1 MISGRKQIN
10 DGVIST
16 FLAGHDPMERIVN
29 LDYKYNE
36 DKIKVIYRDEN
47 DKKCEFMDF
56 FHPFCWA
63 TRSACDKL
71 CKGDRNKLR
80 ALLTEYG
87 IKVKKL
93 DTRDTTGK
101 ERSEYDNGYLFMF
114 YTINA
119 MSYKKFLEFFQKAEN
134 PIYSKEDDEGAKKRS
149 KQYLIVTPQEQYMIA
164 TGKRFFKGYEDYNEL
179 LRLIF
184 DLETEGLDPTRH
196 RIIELGVRFNRPIQ
210 TKTGLREYQHIFK
223 LKGETDEEKNF
234 NELELIK
241 VMIKMIHAFEP
252 DIITAHNGENFD
264 WWFIIERCKVL
275 GTTIEELSK
284 PLFDGNSIRK
294 NNRETILKLGGE
306 IETFY
311 QTIVP
316 NTVITDSLHAV
327 RRAQALDSNMERAD
341 LKYVTKYSKI
351 VKPNRVYMPG
361 DKIASVSTD
370 LEKRYAYN
378 DVDGDWYLYDPN
390 YKEINN
396 KKKEPEHNLNYF
408 IKYVEDKTRVA
419 TRDEW
424 CEINAEGL
432 SVTWEEYISEINEEN
447 NSLPSPEDLYNDYI
461 KQFNEEQKRAS
472 SFTKGMGQKGFTMY
486 TRNYIADGYELV
498 TGEYIGNRYLLDDL
512 WECDKVE
519 HRYNGSNFLI
529 CKMLPVPFQKC
540 CTMGTAGQW
549 KSIMLAWSYEN
560 NLAVPMFG
568 ESKSFT
574 GGLSRLLKVGFIDNV
589 AKFDYNSLYP
599 SITLTWDIS
608 DPEKDLM
615 GAMLFFLEY
624 VLLQREKYKGLMKQA
639 GKLKDKLEDQ
649 LTNFTGTE
657 KEKLKLL
664 DDIRKAAEDK
674 SANDKK
680 QLPLKILGNSFFGSY
695 GAPNVFPFGSL
706 VCAERIT
713 CTGRMC
719 LRLMISH
726 FSTKIPTMAGGSK
739 EYAYQPIVGDS
750 FTGDTPLFI
759 KYKKDYDFNKAGW
772 IDIKPVSEIFDEDC
786 SEIDGLGREYDYS
799 EKPYWVLCRSGWCD
813 CKYVYR
819 HGTDKDIY
827 RVIDDNTGV
836 MVDVTEDHSLYNDEK
851 KEIKPSEIDE
861 NTKLE
866 YFDSKFDDGTEKVAY
881 YFMELKIKEVANGID
896 DRFPTYFMNLEPSYY
911 RELLSIW
918 EENKRDNIEYTKTV
932 QAQIQFFYS
941 KLNTNI

>member
-1 MISGRKQIN
+1 MIPGRKQIN
-10 DGVIST
+10 DEVIST

-29 LDYKYNE
+29 LEYKYNE

-47 DKKCEFMDF
+47 DNKCEMMDF

-71 CKGDRNKLR
+71 CNGDRGRLR
-80 ALLTEYG
+80 ELLAEYG

-93 DTRDTTGK
+93 DTRDATGK

-134 PIYSKEDDEGAKKRS
+134 PIYSKEVDEGSKKRS

-184 DLETEGLDPTRH
+184 DLETEGLDPATK
-196 RIIELGVRFNRPIQ
+196 RIIEVGIRFNRPIP
-210 TKTGLREYQHIFK
+210 TKTGLREYQQIFK
-223 LKGETDEEKNF
+223 LKGETEEEKDAY
-234 NELELIK
+234 ELELIR
-241 VMIKMIHAFEP
+241 VMLKMIQVFKP

-264 WWFIIERCKVL
+264 WWFIMERCKML

-284 PLFDGNSIRK
+284 PFFNDNSVRK

-316 NTVITDSLHAV
+316 GVVITDSLHAV

-361 DKIASVSTD
+361 DKIAMVSTD
-370 LEKRYAYN
+370 LEKHYAYN
-378 DVDGDWYLYDPN
+378 DIDGDWYLYDPN
-390 YKEINN
+390 FKETAI
-396 KKKEPEHNLNYF
+396 KKVEPEYTLEHF
-408 IKYVEDKTRVA
+408 KTIAAESYRTP

-432 SVTWEEYISEINEEN
+432 SVTWDEYVADIEEEN
-447 NSLPSPEDLYNDYI
+447 NNLPTAEELYNDYI
-461 KQFNEEQKRAS
+461 TKFNDEQNKPVPL
-472 SFTKGMGQKGFTMY
+472 KGMSGKGFTMY

-498 TGEYIGNRYLLDDL
+498 TGEFIGNRYLLDDL

-624 VLLQREKYKGLMKQA
+624 VLLQREKYKGLMKKA
-639 GKLKDKLEDQ
+639 GKLKDKLEKE
-649 LTNFTGTE
+649 LESFTGTE
-657 KEKLKLL
+657 EEKRHLL
-664 DDIRKAAEDK
+664 DEIRKAAEDK

-726 FSTKIPTMAGGSK
+726 FNKLG
-739 EYAYQPIVGDS
+739 YAPIVGDS

-759 KYKKDYDFNKAGW
+759 KYKEDFGFNRKGW
-772 IDIKPVSEIFDEDC
+772 IDIKPVSEIFNDMESQIDE
-786 SEIDGLGREYDYS
+786 LGREYDYS
-799 EKPYWVLCRSGWCD
+799 EKPYLVLCRSGWCD

-819 HGTDKDIY
+819 HKTDKDVY
-827 RVIDDNTGV
+827 CVTNSQGV
-836 MVDVTEDHSLYNDEK
+836 VVDVTEDHSLYDK
-851 KEIKPSEIDE
+851 DYKEIKPSAITQYTELEYYTDEIHHGNEKASTLLIE
-861 NTKLE
+861 NTVKSVINGKL
-866 YFDSKFDDGTEKVAY
+866 
-881 YFMELKIKEVANGID
+881 
-896 DRFPTYFMNLEPSYY
+896 DRFPAAFLNLEYSFSK
-911 RELLSIW
+911 EL
-918 EENKRDNIEYTKTV
+918 IEYWNEFNDGATDYSKTV
-932 QAQIQFFYS
+932 QAQLQFIYS
-941 KLNTNI
+941 RIK

>member
-1 MISGRKQIN
+1 MALKRKKITEE
-10 DGVIST
+10 VIST

-47 DKKCEFMDF
+47 DNRCEMMDY

-71 CKGDRNKLR
+71 CNGDRDKLR
-80 ALLTEYG
+80 ALLAEYG

-93 DTRDTTGK
+93 DTRDTTGR
-101 ERSEYDNGYLFMF
+101 ERSEYENGYLFMF
-114 YTINA
+114 YTIKA
-119 MSYKKFLEFFQKAEN
+119 TSYKRFLEFFKRAEN
-134 PIYSKEDDEGAKKRS
+134 PIYSKEVDEGSKKRS

-164 TGKRFFKGYEDYNEL
+164 SGKRFFKGYDDYNEL

-196 RIIELGVRFNRPIQ
+196 RIIELGVRFNRPVR
-210 TKTGLREYQHIFK
+210 TKTGLREYDQIFK
-223 LKGETDEEKNF
+223 LRGTTKEEKDAY
-234 NELELIK
+234 ELELIK
-241 VMIKMIHAFEP
+241 LMLKMIQNFKP

-264 WWFIIERCKVL
+264 WWFIMERCKQL

-284 PLFDGNSIRK
+284 DFFSGETVRK
-294 NNRETILKLGGE
+294 NQRETILKLGGE

-316 NTVITDSLHAV
+316 GTIITDSLHAV
-327 RRAQALDSNMERAD
+327 RRAQAADSNMERAD

-361 DKIASVSTD
+361 DKIAQVSTD
-370 LEKRYAYN
+370 LVKRYAYN
-378 DVDGDWYLYDPN
+378 DIDGDWYLYDPN
-390 YKEINN
+390 V
-396 KKKEPEHNLNYF
+396 P
-408 IKYVEDKTRVA
+408 
-419 TRDEW
+419 
-424 CEINAEGL
+424 
-432 SVTWEEYISEINEEN
+432 SV
-447 NSLPSPEDLYNDYI
+447 D
-461 KQFNEEQKRAS
+461 A
-472 SFTKGMGQKGFTMY
+472 FTKGMGDKGFTMY
-486 TRNYIADGYELV
+486 TRNFIADGYELV
-498 TGEYIGNRYLLDDL
+498 TGEFIGNRYLTDDL

-560 NLAVPMFG
+560 DLAVPMFG

-574 GGLSRLLKVGFIDNV
+574 GGLSRLLKVGFVDNV

-615 GAMLFFLEY
+615 GAMLYFLEY
-624 VLLQREKYKGLMKQA
+624 VLLQREKYKQLMKKA
-639 GKLKDKLEDQ
+639 GKLKDKLEKE
-649 LTNFTGTE
+649 LESFTGTAQ
-657 KEKLKLL
+657 EKLKLI
-664 DDIRKAAEDK
+664 DDIRKAAEEK

-680 QLPLKILGNSFFGSY
+680 QLPLKLLGNSFFGSY

-726 FSTKIPTMAGGSK
+726 FNKLGYT
-739 EYAYQPIVGDS
+739 PIVGDS

-759 KYKKDYDFNKAGW
+759 KYKKDYDFKKVGW
-772 IDIKPVSEIFDEDC
+772 IDIKPVSEIFDEDS

-819 HGTDKDIY
+819 HGTDKEIY
-827 RVIDDNTGV
+827 RVTDSNTGAV
-836 MVDVTEDHSLYNDEK
+836 VDVTEDHSLYNDK
-851 KEIKPSEIDE
+851 QQEIKPSEINE

-866 YFDSKFDDGTEKVAY
+866 YFTGKFDDGTEKVEQY
-881 YFMELKIKEVANGID
+881 YLDLITKEVAYGLE

-911 RELLSIW
+911 REILDIW
-918 EENKRDNIEYTKTV
+918 EENRRDSIEYSKTV
-932 QAQIQFFYS
+932 QAQIQFFCS

>member
-10 DGVIST
+10 EEVIST
-16 FLAGHDPMERIVN
+16 FLSGHDPMERIVN
-29 LDYKYNE
+29 LEYKYDD

-47 DKKCEFMDF
+47 DNKCEMMDF

-71 CKGDRNKLR
+71 CKGDRVKLR
-80 ALLTEYG
+80 ELLVKYG

-93 DTRDTTGK
+93 DTRDTNGV

-114 YTINA
+114 YTIQA
-119 MSYKKFLEFFQKAEN
+119 MSYKKFLEFFQKADN
-134 PIYSKEDDEGAKKRS
+134 PIYSKKGEELSKKSS

-164 TGKRFFKGYEDYNEL
+164 TGKRFFKGYEDYNEV

-184 DLETEGLDPTRH
+184 DLETEGLDPTTK
-196 RIIELGVRFNRPIQ
+196 RIIEVGVRFNRPVK
-210 TKTGLREYQHIFK
+210 TKTGLREYEQIFK
-223 LKGETDEEKNF
+223 LKGTTEEEKNTC
-234 NELELIK
+234 EIELIK
-241 VMIKMIHAFEP
+241 IMLKMVQVFKP
-252 DIITAHNGENFD
+252 DVITAHNGENFD
-264 WWFIIERCKVL
+264 WWFIIERCKQL
-275 GTTIEELSK
+275 RTTIEELSK
-284 PLFDGNSIRK
+284 PFFNGNFVRK
-294 NNRETILKLGGE
+294 NNRETVLKLGGE
-306 IETFY
+306 METFY

-316 NTVITDSLHAV
+316 GTIITDSLHAV
-327 RRAQALDSNMERAD
+327 RRAQAIDSNMERAD

-361 DKIASVSTD
+361 DKIAEVSTD
-370 LEKRYAYN
+370 LQRHYAYN
-378 DVDGDWYLYDPN
+378 DTDGDWYLYDPN
-390 YKEINN
+390 FKNTA
-396 KKKEPEHNLNYF
+396 KKKVEPEYTLEHF
-408 IKYVEDKTRVA
+408 KTIASESHRIP

-432 SVTWEEYISEINEEN
+432 SVTWEEYAADIEEEN
-447 NSLPSPEDLYNDYI
+447 NNLPTAEELYNDYI
-461 KQFNEEQKRAS
+461 TKFNDEQNKPVPL
-472 SFTKGMGQKGFTMY
+472 KGMGSKGFTMY

-498 TGEYIGNRYLLDDL
+498 TGEFIGNRYLLDDL

-560 NLAVPMFG
+560 NLAIPMFG

-599 SITLTWDIS
+599 SITLSWDIS

-624 VLLQREKYKGLMKQA
+624 VLLQREKYKGLMKKA
-639 GKLKDKLEDQ
+639 GKLKGKLESQ
-649 LTNFTGTE
+649 LENFNGTE
-657 KEKLKLL
+657 EEKRQIELQIKQ
-664 DDIRKAAEDK
+664 AAEDK

-719 LRLMISH
+719 LRLMIYR
-726 FSTKIPTMAGGSK
+726 FAEGIPKEVGGDMDYS
-739 EYAYQPIVGDS
+739 YAPIVGDS

-759 KYKKDYDFNKAGW
+759 KYKDSGM
-772 IDIKPVSEIFDEDC
+772 IDIKPIEEIIDE
-786 SEIDGLGREYDYS
+786 SNIDKDFLGREYDYS
-799 EKPYWVLCRSGWCD
+799 EKPYLVLCRSGWCE

-819 HGTDKDIY
+819 HETDKALY
-827 RVIDDNTGV
+827 RVSDTNGMV
-836 MVDVTEDHSLYNDEK
+836 VDVTEDHSLYNSDK
-851 KEIKPSEIDE
+851 NEIKPTEITE
-861 NTKLE
+861 NTELE
-866 YFDSKFDDGTEKVAY
+866 YYNGEIKGAEEDLRINKIVSITRDVINGTV
-881 YFMELKIKEVANGID
+881 
-896 DRFPTYFMNLEPSYY
+896 DRYPTVFMNLKP
-911 RELLSIW
+911 ELYINVL
-918 EENKRDNIEYTKTV
+918 EVFNKLNKKNLCEYSKTL
-932 QAQIQFFYS
+932 QAQIMFF
-941 KLNTNI
+941 NTKRILL

>member
-10 DGVIST
+10 EEVIST
-16 FLAGHDPMERIVN
+16 FLSGHDPMERIVN
-29 LDYKYNE
+29 LEYKYDD
-36 DKIKVIYRDEN
+36 DKIKVIYRDDN
-47 DKKCEFMDF
+47 DNKCEMMDF

-63 TRSACDKL
+63 TRKACDKL
-71 CKGDRNKLR
+71 CNGDRVKLR
-80 ALLTEYG
+80 ELLSKYG

-93 DTRDTTGK
+93 DTRDTNGV

-114 YTINA
+114 YTIQA
-119 MSYKKFLEFFQKAEN
+119 MSYKKFLEFFQKADN
-134 PIYSKEDDEGAKKRS
+134 PIYSKKGEETSKKSS

-164 TGKRFFKGYEDYNEL
+164 TGKRFFKGYDDYNEV

-184 DLETEGLDPTRH
+184 DLETEGLDPTVK
-196 RIIELGVRFNRPIQ
+196 RIIEVGVRFNRPVK
-210 TKTGLREYQHIFK
+210 TKTGLREYEQIFK
-223 LKGETDEEKNF
+223 LKGTTEEEKNAC
-234 NELELIK
+234 EIELIK
-241 VMIKMIHAFEP
+241 IMLKMIQVFKP
-252 DIITAHNGENFD
+252 DVITAHNGENFD
-264 WWFIIERCKVL
+264 WWFIIERCKQL

-284 PLFDGNSIRK
+284 PFFDGNFVRK
-294 NNRETILKLGGE
+294 NNRETVLKLGGE
-306 IETFY
+306 METFY

-316 NTVITDSLHAV
+316 GTIITDSLHAV
-327 RRAQALDSNMERAD
+327 RRAQAIDSNMERAD

-361 DKIASVSTD
+361 DKISEVSTD
-370 LEKRYAYN
+370 LQRHYAYN
-378 DVDGDWYLYDPN
+378 DTDGDWYLYNPN
-390 YKEINN
+390 A
-396 KKKEPEHNLNYF
+396 P
-408 IKYVEDKTRVA
+408 
-419 TRDEW
+419 
-424 CEINAEGL
+424 
-432 SVTWEEYISEINEEN
+432 SVN
-447 NSLPSPEDLYNDYI
+447 
-461 KQFNEEQKRAS
+461 
-472 SFTKGMGQKGFTMY
+472 SFTKGMGDKGFTMY

-498 TGEYIGNRYLLDDL
+498 TGEFIGDRYLLDDL

-560 NLAVPMFG
+560 NLAIPMFG

-608 DPEKDLM
+608 DAEKDLM

-624 VLLQREKYKGLMKQA
+624 VLLQREKYKGLMKKA
-639 GKLKDKLEDQ
+639 GKMKAKLEEE
-649 LTNFTGTE
+649 LENFNGTE
-657 KEKLKLL
+657 DEKLKLK
-664 DDIRKAAEDK
+664 DSIRKAAEEK

-719 LRLMISH
+719 LRLMIYH
-726 FSTKIPTMAGGSK
+726 FNKLGY
-739 EYAYQPIVGDS
+739 EPIVGDS

-759 KYKKDYDFNKAGW
+759 KYHDSGF
-772 IDIKPVSEIFDEDC
+772 IDIKPIEEIIEESSIHIDE
-786 SEIDGLGREYDYS
+786 LGREYDYS
-799 EKPYWVLCRSGWCD
+799 QKPYMVLCRSGWCD

-819 HGTDKDIY
+819 HKTDKDIY
-827 RVIDDNTGV
+827 RVSDDNGLI
-836 MVDVTEDHSLYNDEK
+836 VDVTEDHSLFNSNNE
-851 KEIKPSEIDE
+851 EIKPSEINE
-861 NTKLE
+861 TTELE
-866 YFDSKFDDGTEKVAY
+866 YYNGLIEGGSEDIRIN
-881 YFMELKIKEVANGID
+881 KIVNVTRDIVNGVID
-896 DRFPTYFMNLEPSYY
+896 RYPTIFMNLKNGLYKDVVDVF
-911 RELLSIW
+911 
-918 EENKRDNIEYTKTV
+918 NKLNKNSIEYSKTL
-932 QAQIQFFYS
+932 QAQIMYF
-941 KLNTNI
+941 KTKVTND

>member
-10 DGVIST
+10 EEVIST
-16 FLAGHDPMERIVN
+16 FLSGHDPMERIVN
-29 LDYKYNE
+29 LEYKYDD

-47 DKKCEFMDF
+47 DNKCEMMDF

-71 CKGDRNKLR
+71 CKGDRVKLR
-80 ALLTEYG
+80 ELLIKYG

-93 DTRDTTGK
+93 DTRDTNGV

-114 YTINA
+114 YTIQA
-119 MSYKKFLEFFQKAEN
+119 MSYKKFLEFFQKADN
-134 PIYSKEDDEGAKKRS
+134 PIYSKKGEELSKKSS

-164 TGKRFFKGYEDYNEL
+164 TGKRFFKGYEDYNEV

-184 DLETEGLDPTRH
+184 DLETEGLDPTTK
-196 RIIELGVRFNRPIQ
+196 RIIEVGVRFNRPVK
-210 TKTGLREYQHIFK
+210 TKTGLREYEQIFK
-223 LKGETDEEKNF
+223 LKGLTEEEKNIC
-234 NELELIK
+234 EIELIK
-241 VMIKMIHAFEP
+241 IMLKMVQVFKP
-252 DIITAHNGENFD
+252 DVITAHNGENFD
-264 WWFIIERCKVL
+264 WWFIIERCKQL

-284 PLFDGNSIRK
+284 PFFNGNFVRK
-294 NNRETILKLGGE
+294 NNRETVLKLGGE
-306 IETFY
+306 METFY

-316 NTVITDSLHAV
+316 GTIITDSLHAV
-327 RRAQALDSNMERAD
+327 RRAQAIDSNMERAD

-351 VKPNRVYMPG
+351 VKHNRVYMPG
-361 DKIASVSTD
+361 DKIAEVSTD

-378 DVDGDWYLYDPN
+378 DTDGDWYLYDETVP
-390 YKEINN
+390 
-396 KKKEPEHNLNYF
+396 
-408 IKYVEDKTRVA
+408 
-419 TRDEW
+419 
-424 CEINAEGL
+424 
-432 SVTWEEYISEINEEN
+432 SV
-447 NSLPSPEDLYNDYI
+447 DG
-461 KQFNEEQKRAS
+461 
-472 SFTKGMGQKGFTMY
+472 FTKGMSSKGFTMY
-486 TRNYIADGYELV
+486 TRNYVADGYELV
-498 TGEYIGNRYLLDDL
+498 TGEFIGNRYLLDDL

-560 NLAVPMFG
+560 NLAIPMFG

-599 SITLTWDIS
+599 SITLSWDIS

-624 VLLQREKYKGLMKQA
+624 VLLQREKYKGLMKKA
-639 GKLKDKLEDQ
+639 GKLKGKLEEQ
-649 LTNFTGTE
+649 LENFNGTE
-657 KEKLKLL
+657 EEKKQIELQIKQ
-664 DDIRKAAEDK
+664 AAEDK

-719 LRLMISH
+719 LRLMIYR
-726 FSTKIPTMAGGSK
+726 FAEGIPKEVGGDMDYS
-739 EYAYQPIVGDS
+739 YAPIVGDS

-759 KYKKDYDFNKAGW
+759 KYKDSGM
-772 IDIKPVSEIFDEDC
+772 IDIKPIEEIIDE
-786 SEIDGLGREYDYS
+786 SNIDKDFLGREYDYS
-799 EKPYWVLCRSGWCD
+799 EKPYLVLCRSGWCE
-813 CKYVYR
+813 CSYVYR
-819 HGTDKDIY
+819 HDTDKAIY
-827 RVIDDNTGV
+827 RVSDTNGMV
-836 MVDVTEDHSLYNDEK
+836 VDVTEDHSLYDSNK
-851 KEIKPSEIDE
+851 NEIKPTDVTK
-861 NTKLE
+861 NTNLE
-866 YFDSKFDDGTEKVAY
+866 YYHGEIKGNEEDIRINKIVSITRDVINGTV
-881 YFMELKIKEVANGID
+881 
-896 DRFPTYFMNLEPSYY
+896 DRYPTIFMNLKPELYVNVLEVFNKLNK
-911 RELLSIW
+911 REL
-918 EENKRDNIEYTKTV
+918 NEYSKTL
-932 QAQIQFFYS
+932 QAQIMYFE
-941 KLNTNI
+941 NNI

>member
-10 DGVIST
+10 EEVIST
-16 FLAGHDPMERIVN
+16 FLSGHDPMERIVN
-29 LDYKYNE
+29 LEYKYDD

-47 DKKCEFMDF
+47 DNKCEMMDF

-63 TRSACDKL
+63 TRKACDKL
-71 CKGDRNKLR
+71 CNGDRVKLR
-80 ALLTEYG
+80 ELLSKYG

-93 DTRDTTGK
+93 DTRDTNGV

-114 YTINA
+114 YTIQA
-119 MSYKKFLEFFQKAEN
+119 MSYKKFLEFFQKADN
-134 PIYSKEDDEGAKKRS
+134 PIYSKKGEETSKKSS

-164 TGKRFFKGYEDYNEL
+164 TGKRFFKGYDDYNEV

-184 DLETEGLDPTRH
+184 DLETEGLDPTIK
-196 RIIELGVRFNRPIQ
+196 RIIEVGVRFNRPVK
-210 TKTGLREYQHIFK
+210 TKTGLREYEQIFK
-223 LKGETDEEKNF
+223 LKGNTEEEKNAC
-234 NELELIK
+234 EIELIK
-241 VMIKMIHAFEP
+241 IMLKMIQVFKP
-252 DIITAHNGENFD
+252 DVITAHNGENFD
-264 WWFIIERCKVL
+264 WWFIIERCKQL

-284 PLFDGNSIRK
+284 PFFNGNFVRK
-294 NNRETILKLGGE
+294 NNRETVLKLGGE
-306 IETFY
+306 METFY

-316 NTVITDSLHAV
+316 GTIITDSLHAV
-327 RRAQALDSNMERAD
+327 RRAQAIDSNMERAD

-351 VKPNRVYMPG
+351 VKSNRVYMPG
-361 DKIASVSTD
+361 DKIAEVSTD

-378 DVDGDWYLYDPN
+378 DTDGDWYLYDETVP
-390 YKEINN
+390 
-396 KKKEPEHNLNYF
+396 
-408 IKYVEDKTRVA
+408 
-419 TRDEW
+419 
-424 CEINAEGL
+424 
-432 SVTWEEYISEINEEN
+432 SV
-447 NSLPSPEDLYNDYI
+447 DG
-461 KQFNEEQKRAS
+461 
-472 SFTKGMGQKGFTMY
+472 FTKGMSSKGFTMY
-486 TRNYIADGYELV
+486 TRNYVADGYELV
-498 TGEYIGNRYLLDDL
+498 TGEFIGNRYLLDDL

-560 NLAVPMFG
+560 NLAIPMFG

-599 SITLTWDIS
+599 SITLSWDIS

-624 VLLQREKYKGLMKQA
+624 VLLQREKYKGLMKKA
-639 GKLKDKLEDQ
+639 GKLKGKLEEQ
-649 LTNFTGTE
+649 LENFNGTE
-657 KEKLKLL
+657 EEKKQIELQIKQ
-664 DDIRKAAEDK
+664 AAEDK

-719 LRLMISH
+719 LRLMIYR
-726 FSTKIPTMAGGSK
+726 FAEGIPKEVGGDMDYS
-739 EYAYQPIVGDS
+739 YAPIVGDS

-759 KYKKDYDFNKAGW
+759 KYKDNGW
-772 IDIKPVSEIFDEDC
+772 IDIKPIEEIINDSKIEKDF
-786 SEIDGLGREYDYS
+786 LGREYDYS
-799 EKPYWVLCRSGWCD
+799 EKPYLVLCRSGWCE

-819 HGTDKDIY
+819 HETDKALY
-827 RVIDDNTGV
+827 RVSDTNG
-836 MVDVTEDHSLYNDEK
+836 MLVDVTEDHSLYNSDK
-851 KEIKPSEIDE
+851 KEIKPTEITE
-861 NTKLE
+861 NTELE
-866 YFDSKFDDGTEKVAY
+866 YYNGEIKGAEEDLRINKIVSITRDVINGTV
-881 YFMELKIKEVANGID
+881 
-896 DRFPTYFMNLEPSYY
+896 DRYPTVFMNLKP
-911 RELLSIW
+911 ELYINVL
-918 EENKRDNIEYTKTV
+918 EVFNKLNKKNLCEYSKTL
-932 QAQIQFFYS
+932 QAQIMFF
-941 KLNTNI
+941 NTKKML

>member
-1 MISGRKQIN
+1 MIQGRKEIN
-10 DGVIST
+10 DDVIKT
-16 FLAGHDPMERIVN
+16 FLEGHDPMERIVN
-29 LDYKYNE
+29 LEYKYNE

-47 DKKCEFMDF
+47 DVKREMMDY

-63 TRSACDKL
+63 TRSACNKL
-71 CKGDRNKLR
+71 CNGDRVKLR
-80 ALLTEYG
+80 ELMAKYD

-114 YTINA
+114 YTIKS

-134 PIYSKEDDEGAKKRS
+134 PIYSKEVDEGSKKRS
-149 KQYLIVTPQEQYMIA
+149 KQYLIVTPQEQYMIS

-196 RIIELGVRFNRPIQ
+196 RIIELGIRFNRPIQ
-210 TKTGLREYQHIFK
+210 TKTGLREYQQIFK
-223 LKGETDEEKNF
+223 LKGVTEEEKNAY
-234 NELELIK
+234 ELELIK
-241 VMIKMIHAFEP
+241 IMLRMIQAFKP
-252 DIITAHNGENFD
+252 DITTAHNGENFD
-264 WWFIIERCKVL
+264 WWFIIERCKIL

-284 PLFDGNSIRK
+284 DYFDGDSIRK

-311 QTIVP
+311 QTIIPGVV
-316 NTVITDSLHAV
+316 NTDSLHAV

-361 DKIASVSTD
+361 DKIAQVSTD
-370 LEKRYAYN
+370 LVKHYAYN
-378 DVDGDWYLYDPN
+378 DTDGDWYLYDPN
-390 YKEINN
+390 FKEAVT
-396 KKKEPEHNLNYF
+396 KKTEPEYTLEHF
-408 IKYVEDKTRVA
+408 KTIAEESHRTP

-424 CEINAEGL
+424 CEINAEGM
-432 SVTWEEYISEINEEN
+432 SVTWEEYVADIEEEN
-447 NSLPSPEDLYNDYI
+447 NNLLSPEELYNNYI
-461 KQFNEEQKRAS
+461 NKFNEEQKRVS

-486 TRNYIADGYELV
+486 TRNYIADGYEIV
-498 TGEYIGNRYLLDDL
+498 TGEFIGNRYLLDDL

-549 KSIMLAWSYEN
+549 KSIMLAWAYEN
-560 NLAVPMFG
+560 DLAVPMFTDT
-568 ESKSFT
+568 KKFT

-608 DPEKDLM
+608 DSEKDLM

-624 VLLQREKYKGLMKQA
+624 VLLQREKYKGLMKKA
-639 GKLKDKLEDQ
+639 GKLKDKLEKQ
-649 LTNFTGTE
+649 LAEFTGTE
-657 KEKLKLL
+657 EGKRHLL
-664 DDIRKAAEDK
+664 DEIRKAAEEK

-680 QLPLKILGNSFFGSY
+680 QLPMKILGNSFFGSY
-695 GAPNVFPFGSL
+695 AATNVFPFGSL

-719 LRLMISH
+719 LRLMIYR
-726 FSTKIPTMAGGSK
+726 FATGIPNEMNGDES
-739 EYAYQPIVGDS
+739 YAYTPIVGDS

-759 KYKKDYDFNKAGW
+759 KYYDTRL
-772 IDIKPVSEIFDEDC
+772 IDIKPIEEIIDEK
-786 SEIDGLGREYDYS
+786 STQIDELGREYDYS
-799 EKPYWVLCRSGWCD
+799 QKPYMVLCRSGWCD

-819 HGTDKDIY
+819 HKTDKSIY
-827 RVIDDNTGV
+827 RVTDKNTGV
-836 MVDVTEDHSLYNDEK
+836 LVDVTEDHSLYNDKQE
-851 KEIKPSEIDE
+851 EIKPTTINE

-866 YFDSKFDDGTEKVAY
+866 YYNGE
-881 YFMELKIKEVANGID
+881 IKGLENDYPYHVIKQITSEVAKGIR
-896 DRFPTYFMNLEPSYY
+896 DRFPIDLLNTTPYCSSLVIDCWNDMREPDKHYSKMV
-911 RELLSIW
+911 L
-918 EENKRDNIEYTKTV
+918 
-932 QAQIQFFYS
+932 AQIMYIN
-941 KLNTNI
+941 KKANE

>member
-1 MISGRKQIN
+1 MVSGRKEIN
-10 DGVIST
+10 EEVIST

-29 LDYKYNE
+29 LEYKYNE
-36 DKIKVIYRDEN
+36 DKIKVIYRDEQ
-47 DKKCEFMDF
+47 DRKCEVMDY

-63 TRSACDKL
+63 TRSACKKL
-71 CKGDRNKLR
+71 CNGDRDRLCQLMKK
-80 ALLTEYG
+80 YG

-93 DTRDTTGK
+93 DCHDTNGV
-101 ERSEYDNGYLFMF
+101 ERTEYENGYLFMF
-114 YTINA
+114 YTIQA
-119 MSYKKFLEFFQKAEN
+119 TSYKKFLEFFQKAEN
-134 PIYSKEDDEGAKKRS
+134 PIYSKEVDEGSKKRS

-164 TGKRFFKGYEDYNEL
+164 TGRRFFKGYDDYNEL

-184 DLETEGLDPTRH
+184 DLETQGLDPTRH

-210 TKTGLREYQHIFK
+210 TKDGLKEYQHIFK
-223 LKGETDEEKNF
+223 LPNGTKEEQDIH
-234 NELELIK
+234 ELEIIK
-241 VMIKMIHAFEP
+241 VMFKLIQFAKP

-264 WWFIIERCKVL
+264 WWFISERCKAL
-275 GTTIEELSK
+275 NTTIEEVSK
-284 PLFDGNSIRK
+284 IFFNDEPIRK

-316 NTVITDSLHAV
+316 GIVITDSLHAV
-327 RRAQALDSNMERAD
+327 RRAQAIDSNMERAD

-361 DKIASVSTD
+361 DKISEVSTD
-370 LEKRYAYN
+370 LEKHYAYN
-378 DVDGDWYLYDPN
+378 DIDGDWYLYKPEPDNDNPTPN
-390 YKEINN
+390 TI
-396 KKKEPEHNLNYF
+396 
-408 IKYVEDKTRVA
+408 T
-419 TRDEW
+419 
-424 CEINAEGL
+424 
-432 SVTWEEYISEINEEN
+432 
-447 NSLPSPEDLYNDYI
+447 
-461 KQFNEEQKRAS
+461 
-472 SFTKGMGQKGFTMY
+472 TKGMGNKGFTMY
-486 TRNYIADGYELV
+486 TRNFIADGYELV

-589 AKFDYNSLYP
+589 AKLDYNSLYP

-615 GAMLFFLEY
+615 GAMLKFLEY
-624 VLLQREKYKGLMKQA
+624 VLLQREKYKGLMKKA
-639 GKLKDKLEDQ
+639 GKLKAQ
-649 LTNFTGTE
+649 LDEELKNFNGTE
-657 KEKLKLL
+657 QEKLQLI
-664 DDIRKAAEDK
+664 DNIRKASEEK

-726 FSTKIPTMAGGSK
+726 FTNLGYT
-739 EYAYQPIVGDS
+739 PIVGDS

-759 KYKKDYDFNKAGW
+759 KYYDTGF
-772 IDIKPVSEIFDEDC
+772 IDIKPIEEIIDEKAIQ
-786 SEIDGLGREYDYS
+786 IDDLGREYDYS
-799 EKPYWVLCRSGWCD
+799 QKPYMVLCRSGWCD

-819 HGTDKDIY
+819 HKTDKDIY
-827 RVIDDNTGV
+827 RVSDNNGLL
-836 MVDVTEDHSLYNDEK
+836 VDVTEDHSLYNKEK
-851 KEIKPSEIDE
+851 KEIKPSKIDITTE
-861 NTKLE
+861 LE
-866 YFDSKFDDGTEKVAY
+866 YYDGVFEDGKEEVSDDVIFNITLDVV
-881 YFMELKIKEVANGID
+881 LGIR
-896 DRFPTYFMNLEPSYY
+896 DRFPTIFMNLKPELQGCIVENWESMYSPS
-911 RELLSIW
+911 
-918 EENKRDNIEYTKTV
+918 KEYSKII
-932 QAQIQFFYS
+932 QAQIMYFKS
-941 KLNTNI
+941 RL

>member
-10 DGVIST
+10 DEVIST
-16 FLAGHDPMERIVN
+16 FLSGHDPMERIVN
-29 LDYKYNE
+29 LEYKYNE

-47 DKKCEFMDF
+47 DKKCEMMDF

-63 TRSACDKL
+63 TRSACNKL
-71 CKGDRNKLR
+71 CRGDRNRLR
-80 ALLTEYG
+80 ALLAEYG

-93 DTRDTTGK
+93 DTRDATGK

-134 PIYSKEDDEGAKKRS
+134 PIYSKEVDEGSKKRS

-184 DLETEGLDPTRH
+184 DLETEGLDPTTK
-196 RIIELGVRFNRPIQ
+196 RIIEVGIRFNRPIP
-210 TKTGLREYQHIFK
+210 TKTGLREYQQIFK
-223 LKGETDEEKNF
+223 LKGETEEEKNAY
-234 NELELIK
+234 EIELIK
-241 VMIKMIHAFEP
+241 VMLKMIQVFKP
-252 DIITAHNGENFD
+252 DIVTAHNGENFD
-264 WWFIIERCKVL
+264 WWFIIERCKAL

-284 PLFDGNSIRK
+284 PFFEDNSVRK

-316 NTVITDSLHAV
+316 GTVITDSLHAV

-361 DKIASVSTD
+361 DKIAQVSTD
-370 LEKRYAYN
+370 LEKHYAFN
-378 DVDGDWYLYDPN
+378 NTDGDWYLYDPN
-390 YKEINN
+390 LKDTTIN
-396 KKKEPEHNLNYF
+396 KAEPKYTLEHFKIIASEAYRTP
-408 IKYVEDKTRVA
+408 TRE
-419 TRDEW
+419 EW

-432 SVTWEEYISEINEEN
+432 SVTWNEYLADIEEEN
-447 NSLPSPEDLYNDYI
+447 KNLPTAEELYEDYI
-461 KQFNEEQKRAS
+461 TKFNEEHNKPVAL
-472 SFTKGMGQKGFTMY
+472 KGMSNKGFTMY

-498 TGEYIGNRYLLDDL
+498 TGEYIGDRYLLDDL

-624 VLLQREKYKGLMKQA
+624 VLLQREKYKGLMKKA
-639 GKLKDKLEDQ
+639 GKLKDKLEKQ
-649 LTNFTGTE
+649 LSQFNGSE
-657 KEKLKLL
+657 QEKLELL
-664 DDIRKAAEDK
+664 DAIRKAAEDK

-726 FSTKIPTMAGGSK
+726 FNKLG
-739 EYAYQPIVGDS
+739 YAPIVGDS

-759 KYKKDYDFNKAGW
+759 KYKKDYDFKKAGW
-772 IDIKPVSEIFDEDC
+772 INIKPVSEIFNEDC

-819 HGTDKDIY
+819 HTTNKDIY
-827 RVIDDNTGV
+827 RVTDGNGMI
-836 MVDVTEDHSLYNDEK
+836 VDVTEDHSLYNEK
-851 KEIKPSEIDE
+851 QEEIKPSSIDD

-866 YFDSKFDDGTEKVAY
+866 YY
-881 YFMELKIKEVANGID
+881 NGIFENGELIISLD
-896 DRFPTYFMNLEPSYY
+896 VVNKIVKEISLGVRDRFPVEFMNLEPKAYQY
-911 RELLSIW
+911 IW
-918 EENKRDNIEYTKTV
+918 YSWITLANPFTE
-932 QAQIQFFYS
+932 YS
-941 KLNTNI
+941 KTLHAQLMYMKNKMKTDQ